1 MPFTLAAADKTSFC
15 NLKSFALAFTASFP
29 RPRSRVA
36 ISNSTSV
43 SSDLSYIAAIDLPPS
58 IVTGT
63 VAFDTPWIRLS
74 SLISDPWSDQ
84 LLPSYLPAGKYQALV
99 FVSGAAAAAATNSTT
114 FEVRAFD
121 VCGVCGGDG
130 STCAKAAPSVIEEIL
145 AQ

>member
-1 MPFTLAAADKTSFC
+1 MPFTLAVADKTSFC

-29 RPRSRVA
+29 RPRARVA
-36 ISNSTSV
+36 LLNSTSI
-43 SSDLSYIAAIDLPPS
+43 SADLSYVAAIDRPPS

-63 VAFDTPWIRLS
+63 VVFDTPSTSLS
-74 SLISDPWSDQ
+74 GLTSDPWSNV

-99 FVSGAAAAAATNSTT
+99 FVLGAAAAANSTS
-114 FEVRAFD
+114 FEVRGVD

-130 STCAKAAPSVIEEIL
+130 STCTKAPPSVIEEIL

>member
-15 NLKSFALAFTASFP
+15 NLKSFALAFTASLP
-29 RPRSRVA
+29 RLRTRVA
-36 ISNSTSV
+36 ILNSTSV
-43 SSDLSYIAAIDLPPS
+43 SSDPSYVAAVDLPSS

-63 VAFDTPWIRLS
+63 LAFDTPWTRLS
-74 SLISDPWSDQ
+74 SLTSDPWSDV

-99 FVSGAAAAAATNSTT
+99 FVTGSAAAANSTT
-114 FEVRAFD
+114 FEVRGVD

-130 STCAKAAPSVIEEIL
+130 SSCAKAPPSVIEEIL